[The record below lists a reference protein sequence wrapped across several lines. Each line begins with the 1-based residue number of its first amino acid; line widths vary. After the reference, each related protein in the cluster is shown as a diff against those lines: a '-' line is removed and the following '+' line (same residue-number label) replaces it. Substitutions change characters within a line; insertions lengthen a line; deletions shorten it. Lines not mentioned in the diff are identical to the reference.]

1 MKAQP
6 MTASTALL
14 QSLAALLGPEGHSTD
29 PDVIAPKLVEWRGRY
44 RGTTPFLAKPR
55 SAQEVSRVVALCA
68 EAGAAITPQGGNTGL
83 VAGQIPNGEILLS
96 LERMQ
101 AIRNLSALDDSMIV
115 EAGATLQRVH
125 DAAAGIN
132 RRLPLTLASQ
142 GSATIGGLISTNAG
156 GVHVMRHG
164 MMREQVLGLEV
175 VLADGQ
181 ILEGLDTLRKNN
193 TGYDLKQLFIGAE
206 GTLGI
211 ITAATLKLYPLPATT
226 VTALA
231 SCPSLEAALAL
242 FHRARRGVDGL
253 CAFELMNRQSIA
265 LALKNVPGL
274 REPLSSATPYTVL
287 LEFEQCGSSGLEDG
301 VEALLAEALEH
312 GEITDAA
319 LARSILQEQALWKL
333 RESLSAG
340 HRTGEPQ
347 ANHDI
352 SVPVSETPAFLA
364 AAEREAQALV
374 PGARI
379 VAFGHMGDGNIHLTV
394 MPPAGAKD
402 FPSDAVLRAMHDLAV
417 SMGGSISAEHGV
429 GVARREELTRFKD
442 PAALRMMRMLKTTL
456 DPKGVLNPR
465 ALI

>member
-1 MKAQP
+1 
-6 MTASTALL
+6 MTASPLLL
-14 QSLAALLGPEGHSTD
+14 QSLADLLGPEGHSTD

-55 SAQEVSRVVALCA
+55 TAQEVSRLVMLCA

-83 VAGQIPNGEILLS
+83 VAGQIPEGEILLS

-101 AIRNLSALDDSMIV
+101 AVRSLSPLNDSIIV
-115 EAGATLQRVH
+115 EAGATLQAVH
-125 DAAAGIN
+125 DAAAGVH
-132 RRLPLTLASQ
+132 RRVPLTLASQ

-175 VLADGQ
+175 VLADGR
-181 ILEGLDTLRKNN
+181 ILHGLDTLRKNN

-206 GTLGI
+206 GTLGV
-211 ITAATLKLYPLPATT
+211 ITAAALKLGPA
-226 VTALA
+226 VA
-231 SCPSLEAALAL
+231 SKVVAAAGVESADKALAL
-242 FHRARRGVDGL
+242 FHRARHHADGL

-274 REPLSSATPYTVL
+274 REPLQFAPPYTVL
-287 LEFEQCGSSGLEDG
+287 LEFERCGTNGLEDG
-301 VEALLAEALEH
+301 VEALLAEALEE
-312 GEITDAA
+312 GAILDAA
-319 LARSILQEQALWKL
+319 LARSNAQEHALWKL

-364 AAEREAQALV
+364 AAERQAQAIA

-394 MPPAGAKD
+394 MAPEGATD
-402 FPSDAVLRAMHDLAV
+402 FPREAVLRAMHDLAV
-417 SMGGSISAEHGV
+417 SMGGSISAEHGI

-442 PAALRMMRMLKTTL
+442 PVALAMMRALKATF
-456 DPKGVLNPR
+456 DPKGVFNPR

>member
-1 MKAQP
+1 
-6 MTASTALL
+6 MTASPVLL
-14 QSLAALLGPEGHSTD
+14 QSLADLLGPDGHSTD

-55 SAQEVSRVVALCA
+55 TAQEMSRLVTLCA

-83 VAGQIPNGEILLS
+83 VAGQIPDGEILLS

-101 AIRNLSALDDSMIV
+101 AIRSLSPRNDSIVV
-115 EAGATLQRVH
+115 EAGATLQAVH
-125 DAAAGIN
+125 DAAAGVT
-132 RRLPLTLASQ
+132 RRVPLTLASQ

-175 VLADGQ
+175 VLADGR
-181 ILEGLDTLRKNN
+181 ILNSLDTLRKNN

-211 ITAATLKLYPLPATT
+211 ITAAALKLSPA
-226 VTALA
+226 VTSKVVAA
-231 SCPSLEAALAL
+231 AGVESPENALAL
-242 FHRARRGVDGL
+242 FHRARHQADGL

-265 LALKNVPGL
+265 LALKTIPGL
-274 REPLSSATPYTVL
+274 KEPLRFAPPYTVL
-287 LEFEQCGSSGLEDG
+287 LEFERCGSNGLEEEI
-301 VEALLAEALEH
+301 EALLAEALED
-312 GEITDAA
+312 GAIIDAS
-319 LARSILQEQALWKL
+319 LARSTAQEQALWKL

-364 AAEREAQALV
+364 AAEQKAQTLA

-394 MPPAGAKD
+394 MAPEGATD
-402 FPSDAVLRAMHDLAV
+402 FPRDAVLRAMHDLAV
-417 SMGGSISAEHGV
+417 SMGGSISAEHGI

-442 PAALRMMRMLKTTL
+442 PTALAMMRALKATF